1 MRLLEI
7 TRLGSAIIIAFL
19 MTLIM
24 TGDGQKAFAQST
36 ATITINN
43 YCSETVWVAAVPGIT
58 SGTIT
63 GGSDPGSIS
72 TLGGWE
78 LDSNA
83 VATVTVPDNWS
94 GRFWGRTGCNF
105 DPSTSVCDPQ
115 NVTVNNNQYVID
127 NCCDTGGCM
136 NGSNF
141 ALDCAQTGLPPATL
155 AEFTLA
161 SASGGQD
168 NYDVSLVDGGNVP
181 VEIIPNSSDY
191 DCSTN
196 GNCIF
201 TGNLPGTNSPTCAT
215 DSDCYP
221 LFGFGYK
228 WKCDPTLNE
237 CVNPFFCGSPGC
249 TATGGCAPVGLV
261 QSDLPTSAWAGSNF
275 AVTQSACPSSLVL
288 NNDQNQG
295 TSYVGCFAP
304 QKFCRQTC
312 SQDGDCGPPYT
323 FNCGASGYCE
333 QSQADPVIL
342 GAACDA
348 SVAATATTAATTM
361 GDLWA
366 CTNANAGSCF
376 TTDTTDPNCCG
387 CPPWAPGFTS
397 STVLGACVA
406 GNNTAWQTNAE
417 PDQAIFNSASPT
429 AYAFPYDDA
438 IKLFACQAPSS
449 GVVNYTVTFCPN
461 DSDGDAVQNSVDTD
475 TDNDGLPN
483 TEENGIMGLS
493 QTGVHNA
500 ADLVGTAT
508 DADGD
513 GIPNWLDLDS
523 DNDGIPD
530 HEECGGTDDANK
542 DGEVDSK
549 TDADHD
555 GLVDIFDVDQGGTP
569 LVCPDT
575 DGDGIPDKLDINS
588 DNQGGSDY
596 VEEGGTD
603 ADGDGLPDTTADANG
618 DGLLDIFNPV
628 TGTPLTIR
636 DSDHDGIPNHLDA
649 VNNGGGGCALAAPGT
664 GTASLLPLLFLPALI
679 LLRRSLRTYSK
690 D

>member
-1 MRLLEI
+1 
-7 TRLGSAIIIAFL
+7 
-19 MTLIM
+19 MTL
-24 TGDGQKAFAQST
+24 THKRGTAKRRSPSQR

-115 NVTVNNNQYVID
+115 NITVNNNPYVIA

-161 SASGGQD
+161 AGGLD
-168 NYDVSLVDGGNVP
+168 NYDISMVDGGNIA
-181 VEIIPNSSDY
+181 VEIIPSSSDY
-191 DCSTN
+191 SCTGN
-196 GNCIF
+196 NNCIF
-201 TGNLPGTNSPTCAT
+201 TGNLPGTNSPTCAQ

-249 TATGGCAPVGLV
+249 TDTGGCAPVGLV
-261 QSDLPTSAWAGSNF
+261 QTDLPSSPWTGASGF
-275 AVTQSACPSSLVL
+275 AVSQSNCPSELQL

-312 SQDGDCGPPYT
+312 SADGDCGPPYT

-342 GAACDA
+342 GADCDTT
-348 SVAATATTAATTM
+348 VADTTN
-361 GDLWA
+361 GNLWA
-366 CTNANAGSCF
+366 CSGVNAGSCF
-376 TTDTTDPNCCG
+376 TAGTNADCCG
-387 CPPWAPGFTS
+387 CPSWAPGYPG
-397 STVLGACVA
+397 GACQA
-406 GNNTAWQTNAE
+406 GNNANWQSVAQPIALVFDT
-417 PDQAIFNSASPT
+417 SSPT
-429 AYAFPYDDA
+429 TYAFPYDDA
-438 IKLFACQAPSS
+438 IKLFNCQTSTA
-449 GVVNYTVTFCPN
+449 GQAVNYTVNFCPN

-500 ADLVGTAT
+500 ADLVGTDT

-555 GLVDIFDVDQGGTP
+555 GLVDIFDIDQGGTP

-575 DGDGIPDKLDINS
+575 DGDGIPDNLDINS

-596 VEEGGTD
+596 VGRG
-603 ADGDGLPDTTADANG
+603 
-618 DGLLDIFNPV
+618 
-628 TGTPLTIR
+628 R
-636 DSDHDGIPNHLDA
+636 D
-649 VNNGGGGCALAAPGT
+649 
-664 GTASLLPLLFLPALI
+664 
-679 LLRRSLRTYSK
+679 
-690 D
+690 